1 MVSNTI
7 RHIIRVYPRKANFGE
22 LKNMTITVKYF
33 ANIRD
38 LVGLDEDVVDHRSGI
53 TVQGVWEQVKGELDD
68 STTFLAAINMEYSPE
83 DTEVKD
89 GDEVAFFPTVSG
101 G

>member
-1 MVSNTI
+1 MAI
-7 RHIIRVYPRKANFGE
+7 R
-22 LKNMTITVKYF
+22 VKYF

-38 LVGLDEDVVDHRSGI
+38 LVGRAEDTVDYKSGI
-53 TVQGVWEQVKGELDD
+53 TVQEVWEQVKGDLDD
-68 STTFLAAINMEYSPE
+68 STAYLSAINMEYSSE

-89 GDEVAFFPTVSG
+89 EDEVAFFPTVSG